1 MIDPWFFAAFCL
13 LLVAACALV
22 RVIRIPV
29 LYDRLVA
36 ATVFVTVA
44 AAAGLAAS
52 IGLGSTTALDI
63 VIILALLGYA
73 AIMASGTL
81 AQEATA

>member
-73 AIMASGTL
+73 AIMASGTI